1 MLINQQKMIMSK
13 YLELYDIVI
22 PKNNILRQIKEMVDF
37 NFVYDELK
45 DKYCEDNGRPAYD
58 PIMMFKYLLIKCIKQ
73 LSDVDLIEQTR
84 YDLSFKYFLD
94 LAPEETNLIDP
105 TLLTKFRRQRLKDVK
120 LLDMLIGKTVEIAKE
135 KGIIKKKT
143 AIIVDSTHTNSRYN
157 ILSARQALIN
167 ESKKLRKSIYEIDE
181 TMKEKMPQKR
191 EASGI
196 LEEIKYC
203 EELIEIVN
211 KEEVIKEYP
220 KVKEKLNLL
229 KEMVEDNNYNLGMS
243 RDKEARVGHKTAD
256 SSFFGYKTHI
266 AMTDERIITAATI
279 TSGEKH
285 DGKQLAELLK
295 KSEECGLEVEEI
307 LGDAAYSEKENI
319 KLANKRNIRLVAKLN
334 RRVMQGSREKE
345 DKFEYNKD
353 AEMYVCPEGHMAIRK
368 ARSGRKNG
376 SHNPRENYY
385 FDIEK
390 CKICPR
396 KEGCYREGSKSKTYS
411 VTLQSNEHIKQDE
424 FQNSEYFKKRYK
436 ERYKIE
442 AKHSEIKRNF
452 GYNECQTEGLCG
464 MQIQAALTLFT
475 VNLKRIIKLSTDNG

>member
-1 MLINQQKMIMSK
+1 MKA
-13 YLELYDIVI
+13 EI
-22 PKNNILRQIKEMVDF
+22 PE
-37 NFVYDELK
+37 
-45 DKYCEDNGRPAYD
+45 
-58 PIMMFKYLLIKCIKQ
+58 
-73 LSDVDLIEQTR
+73 
-84 YDLSFKYFLD
+84 
-94 LAPEETNLIDP
+94 
-105 TLLTKFRRQRLKDVK
+105 
-120 LLDMLIGKTVEIAKE
+120 
-135 KGIIKKKT
+135 
-143 AIIVDSTHTNSRYN
+143 
-157 ILSARQALIN
+157 
-167 ESKKLRKSIYEIDE
+167 
-181 TMKEKMPQKR
+181 
-191 EASGI
+191 
-196 LEEIKYC
+196 
-203 EELIEIVN
+203 
-211 KEEVIKEYP
+211 
-220 KVKEKLNLL
+220 
-229 KEMVEDNNYNLGMS
+229 
-243 RDKEARVGHKTAD
+243 
-256 SSFFGYKTHI
+256 
-266 AMTDERIITAATI
+266 MTDERIITAATI

-424 FQNSEYFKKRYK
+424 FQNSEYFHL
-436 ERYKIE
+436 I
-442 AKHSEIKRNF
+442 S
-452 GYNECQTEGLCG
+452 
-464 MQIQAALTLFT
+464 
-475 VNLKRIIKLSTDNG
+475 